1 MVIKYIGIADN
12 PEYVYLKFITNPLRI
27 YQVRT
32 AENFDILSYGS
43 GILNS
48 HELENFS
55 KCWDRQRRYIAK
67 MVYIQGIS
75 SRFDSYVYVIEALLL
90 YSVFADFMNTYMDN
104 WTMQIYTDQ
113 EIYDIL
119 DSYNLSNLK
128 KVKMEILRKL
138 IRHVPDLMEIRG
150 SNDVLGRVCDIVTD
164 GDITI
169 QKYYLRKKYQT
180 NNENSTLMVSG
191 TDYKANVD
199 VVFSPEP
206 VYVGSRVNS
215 RALESANEEEF
226 IAFISSDDTWGGE
239 LSNLSEGAKEN
250 ARQMFKDE
258 IRQMDFTKLQTKYLA
273 IAMEVSAYE
282 RMVNAHNILGLIFQY
297 NENDKFL
304 ETDEVS
310 LFGYSISPMC
320 VYAACCWLGAISNGV
335 VNPAQIKDYSKS
347 YAGIMILERVQGL
360 AGLSNEDLAQKIIR
374 IPGTPF
380 DIKLGDVL
388 GEDFNFEKYITDFS
402 MQNTLGDVISHYTND
417 VQDVMNDLRRKILDQ
432 TDLDHRAAFQY
443 MFDQNMFTKTFQ
455 NMWNGLDTYYEYISS
470 RSPGLANYIDSII
483 NDPNFDTPELSELL
497 GQCSEVFVNYIKE
510 KSSGRLV
517 LQDQNSGAES
527 YAYMDDLRLILNNF
541 LSVYQ
546 TLYKS
551 NVTYDMSDMPYNKL
565 AQFIKFVWD
574 DLGDAISDEI
584 HIDDDTTGDHTHVVY
599 PGDKLTSDQ
608 VEKWSWFHD
617 EWEMSLKLIFRCI
630 MDNVIDDDY
639 IREELIPRF
648 EEMFDE
654 ECTDRVDKV
663 ETVHVAQE
671 GPVVYEINARLAL
684 LLTERILGYAT
695 LDTMMK
701 VILRYKSKDD
711 DLVESRSH
719 KVGLTEGVWHEL
731 FADDEFFET
740 TIKILADVIGNYVH
754 DSVDEF
760 MSDMSQVPVDLS
772 EVHVYRDRF
781 SLIHVTDDTTAPS
794 LLDEIQRLTIGYIT
808 DTCEHLRHGENVIL
822 RSDLTS
828 DFTVCDHS
836 GGILLRHTIRDVTPP
851 IS

>member
-483 NDPNFDTPELSELL
+483 NDPNFVYAWWFTTDNSRVNGIRCTLITSAFNKPDLCSAVRLSERATPL
-497 GQCSEVFVNYIKE
+497 E
-510 KSSGRLV
+510 
-517 LQDQNSGAES
+517 AE
-527 YAYMDDLRLILNNF
+527 DHIR
-541 LSVYQ
+541 
-546 TLYKS
+546 
-551 NVTYDMSDMPYNKL
+551 
-565 AQFIKFVWD
+565 
-574 DLGDAISDEI
+574 AISA
-584 HIDDDTTGDHTHVVY
+584 TCSG
-599 PGDKLTSDQ
+599 
-608 VEKWSWFHD
+608 
-617 EWEMSLKLIFRCI
+617 
-630 MDNVIDDDY
+630 
-639 IREELIPRF
+639 
-648 EEMFDE
+648 
-654 ECTDRVDKV
+654 
-663 ETVHVAQE
+663 TVSR
-671 GPVVYEINARLAL
+671 IS
-684 LLTERILGYAT
+684 LTERSTLLEVLVLNICFSCLCHSYDDIMRGLGMSVYCIFMWNFQHFHMSETYLGVFLNGKAT
-695 LDTMMK
+695 T
-701 VILRYKSKDD
+701 
-711 DLVESRSH
+711 
-719 KVGLTEGVWHEL
+719 
-731 FADDEFFET
+731 
-740 TIKILADVIGNYVH
+740 
-754 DSVDEF
+754 
-760 MSDMSQVPVDLS
+760 
-772 EVHVYRDRF
+772 
-781 SLIHVTDDTTAPS
+781 
-794 LLDEIQRLTIGYIT
+794 
-808 DTCEHLRHGENVIL
+808 
-822 RSDLTS
+822 
-828 DFTVCDHS
+828 
-836 GGILLRHTIRDVTPP
+836 
-851 IS
+851 